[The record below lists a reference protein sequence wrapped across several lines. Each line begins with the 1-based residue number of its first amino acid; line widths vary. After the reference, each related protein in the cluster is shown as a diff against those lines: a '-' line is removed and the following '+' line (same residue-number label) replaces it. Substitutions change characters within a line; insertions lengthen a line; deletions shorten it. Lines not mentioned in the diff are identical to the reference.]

1 MKLITKKILNLESMM
16 FFVYLVFL
24 SSVSG
29 SMFPPLENTCSGSY
43 CHIMYRN
50 YGFSEKKAPK
60 LLEFH
65 FTSCDDLKVL
75 QLMPNL
81 RTLELE
87 FCTNE
92 HINKINPRSIPNL
105 STLQLRRGNLSGL
118 NDEHFAKWPDI
129 KVLDLG
135 GNSIATVTNETFY
148 GVPHLS
154 LLALPGNDIQIL
166 PQGIF
171 ETLPELLHL
180 DLSGNRIS
188 NLEGSIF
195 SGNPKLE
202 MLLLNRNPL
211 TSISPSALISLAN
224 LRLLD
229 LSNCGPL
236 SALTLPGAHSIILD
250 NSGLK
255 SLEIEG
261 SVFKLSA
268 KKNQITNIR
277 LHYKS
282 SLTELD
288 LQNNSLSTYDIPR
301 LLMGMWRLQH
311 LDLSNNL
318 IHDFPAAGSDNT
330 SELFLL
336 PNLKF
341 LNLSGNFLKRLH
353 YDSPIPWARLT
364 HLDLSFSGLFFLQ
377 SSTIE
382 SAFNLEALYIQ
393 GNRLRYVPPTTFQQS
408 HPGFKE
414 VALYDNIYTPE
425 AYKKATMFFRD
436 IKVNVI
442 EKSQCEAQSNDS
454 LKDVCANFI
463 NKAQVGPTNR
473 NSLKEKSDDF
483 NEEHQNDSPSNN
495 SDNETSL
502 HFINKSPKDPSNKTS
517 LNEKVDNSK
526 EKPLNDPRSNENS
539 TEALP
544 DFANKSQ
551 IFNKQV
557 AFRNDMTRLAW
568 PEVNGEPISVWT
580 LVLIVALSLSL
591 GINVILIKILC
602 RYSGRHI
609 VPQATPQSSLETIF
623 IHNLIPA
630 EDIRD

>member
-1 MKLITKKILNLESMM
+1 MM
-16 FFVYLVFL
+16 LFLYFVLL

-29 SMFPPLENTCSGSY
+29 SMLPHLEDKCEGSY
-43 CHIMYRN
+43 CRIFGRKYT
-50 YGFSEKKAPK
+50 FSDRKAPK

-65 FTSCDDLKVL
+65 IDTCFDLEVL
-75 QLMPNL
+75 ELMPNL
-81 RTLELE
+81 HTLELE

-92 HINKINPRSIPNL
+92 LIRSINPRSIPNL
-105 STLQLRRGNLSGL
+105 STLQLRRGNLWEL
-118 NDEHFAKWPDI
+118 NDEHFAKWPRI

-135 GNSIATVTNETFY
+135 GNSIATVSNGTFN
-148 GVPHLS
+148 GVPHLW

-171 ETLPELLHL
+171 ETLPELMHL

-195 SGNPKLE
+195 AGNPKLE

-211 TSISPSALISLAN
+211 ISISPTALISLTN

-236 SALTLPGAHSIILD
+236 PALTLPGAHSIILD

-255 SLEIEG
+255 SLEING

-288 LQNNSLSTYDIPR
+288 LQNNSLSTDDIPQ

-318 IHDFPAAGSDNT
+318 IHDFPAAGSDNI

-341 LNLSGNFLKRLH
+341 LNLSGNLLKRLH

-364 HLDLSFSGLFFLQ
+364 HLDLSFSELFLLPQ
-377 SSTIE
+377 AAIE

-393 GNRLRYVPPTTFQQS
+393 GNKLR
-408 HPGFKE
+408 
-414 VALYDNIYTPE
+414 
-425 AYKKATMFFRD
+425 FF
-436 IKVNVI
+436 
-442 EKSQCEAQSNDS
+442 E
-454 LKDVCANFI
+454 
-463 NKAQVGPTNR
+463 
-473 NSLKEKSDDF
+473 
-483 NEEHQNDSPSNN
+483 
-495 SDNETSL
+495 
-502 HFINKSPKDPSNKTS
+502 
-517 LNEKVDNSK
+517 
-526 EKPLNDPRSNENS
+526 
-539 TEALP
+539 
-544 DFANKSQ
+544 
-551 IFNKQV
+551 
-557 AFRNDMTRLAW
+557 
-568 PEVNGEPISVWT
+568 
-580 LVLIVALSLSL
+580 L
-591 GINVILIKILC
+591 GILISFARQYTSVRTK
-602 RYSGRHI
+602 G
-609 VPQATPQSSLETIF
+609 E
-623 IHNLIPA
+623 
-630 EDIRD
+630 